1 MDLPPVV
8 ENKIKVISETKK
20 LEDLIFED
28 QFSSSQLANST
39 SIHTSWYH
47 LVSADLTELNSVI
60 KALDESGIDKK

>member
-28 QFSSSQLANST
+28 QFSSQLANST